1 MLRAFLFIFFI
12 PAYLFSQSQSQW
24 VDSVYNAMTLDQKI
38 GQLFMVMAFPDG
50 DIAMH
55 QNTLSQLKKYH
66 VGGVLFSKGRTMK
79 QIADTDLYQQ
89 HANIP
94 LLIAADAEWGMAM
107 RLQDV
112 SPYPYAMTLGALPN
126 DELVYALAKRMGE
139 RKRKMGVHVSFA
151 PVVDVNTEAT
161 NPIIGVRS
169 FGDRPTR
176 VAKKAQAFMEGL
188 QDAGVIAVAKHFPG
202 HGASTA
208 DSHKTLPRINRS
220 KKALDSIDLVPFKHL
235 ISRGLKGIMVGHLD
249 VPALDN
255 SGLPIAA
262 SKKVVTQLLQQQLGF
277 NGLVFTDALDMKGIT
292 TAVDSPALAAFLAG
306 ADVLVMPLQLE
317 KAISAIKTSYANGDI
332 TEARLA
338 TSVKKILSAK
348 YALGLH
354 QNKAVKTT
362 GNPLTN
368 TFYDTYL
375 RKQIAEQSIVKV
387 HARLDALPL
396 QIDTTAYYL
405 ALGNPSSNDFLNALS
420 THAEIIQISKNKIK
434 TTALTGRRPVVVG
447 IHANTSS
454 PWTSQSLSESD
465 IAVLKY
471 LHTYSNVHVVL
482 FAKPFVLSQLPN
494 LSSFAS
500 VLLAHEQQ
508 TAFANATARLLFGE
522 ISPHGIIP
530 VEIKE

>member
-1 MLRAFLFIFFI
+1 MLRAFLFLI
-12 PAYLFSQSQSQW
+12 PACLFAQSQPQW
-24 VDSVYNAMTLDQKI
+24 VDSIYTKMSLDQKI

-50 DIAMH
+50 NFSTQQKTIH
-55 QNTLSQLKKYH
+55 QIKKQH
-66 VGGVLFSKGRTMK
+66 IGGVLFSKGSSIK
-79 QIADTDLYQQ
+79 QLQDRKRYQRFSET
-89 HANIP
+89 P
-94 LLIAADAEWGMAM
+94 LLVAADAEWGMAM

-126 DELVYALAKRMGE
+126 DELVYALAKQLGT

-151 PVVDVNTEAT
+151 PVADVNTEAD
-161 NPIIGVRS
+161 NPIIGVRA
-169 FGDRPTR
+169 FGDNPIR
-176 VAKKAQAFMEGL
+176 VAKKTQAFMEGL

-354 QNKAVKTT
+354 QNKKVKTT
-362 GNPLTN
+362 GNPLIN
-368 TFYDTYL
+368 TFYDMYL
-375 RKQIAEQSIVKV
+375 RKQIAEQSIVEI
-387 HARLDALPL
+387 HAQKDAFPL
-396 QIDTTAYYL
+396 QNDITVHYVS
-405 ALGNPSSNDFLNALS
+405 LGEPSSNDFLYALREK
-420 THAEIIQISKNKIK
+420 TTTIQILKNTLK
-434 TTALTGRRPVVVG
+434 TTELTGKAIVVG
-447 IHANTSS
+447 VHANTSS
-454 PWTSQSLSESD
+454 PWTNQSLSESD
-465 IAVLKY
+465 IAVLTH
-471 LHTYSNVHVVL
+471 LSTHSNVHVVL
-482 FAKPFVLSQLPN
+482 FAKPYVISQLPN

-508 TAFANATARLLFGE
+508 SAFAKAAARLLFGE
-522 ISPHGIIP
+522 IKTLGVLPIYI
-530 VEIKE
+530 ER

>member
-1 MLRAFLFIFFI
+1 MLRAFLVLFLI
-12 PAYLFSQSQSQW
+12 PACLYAQEQQQW
-24 VDSVYNAMTLDQKI
+24 VDSIYTKMSLDQKI

-50 DIAMH
+50 NFPTQQKTIH
-55 QNTLSQLKKYH
+55 QVKKQH
-66 VGGVLFSKGRTMK
+66 IGGILFSKGSSIK
-79 QIADTDLYQQ
+79 QLQDTKRYQRFSET
-89 HANIP
+89 P
-94 LLIAADAEWGMAM
+94 LLVAADAEWGMAM

-126 DELVYALAKRMGE
+126 DELVYALAKQLGT
-139 RKRKMGVHVSFA
+139 RKRKMGVHISFA
-151 PVVDVNTEAT
+151 PVADINTEAD
-161 NPIIGVRS
+161 NPIIGVRA
-169 FGDRPTR
+169 FGDNPIR

-235 ISRGLKGIMVGHLD
+235 ISIGLKGIMVGHLD

-317 KAISAIKTSYANGDI
+317 KAISALKTSYANGDI

-354 QNKAVKTT
+354 QNKTVKTT
-362 GNPLTN
+362 GNPLPN

-375 RKQIAEQSIVKV
+375 RKQIAEQSIVEV
-387 HARLDALPL
+387 HAQKDAFPL
-396 QIDTTAYYL
+396 QKDTTAYYVS
-405 ALGNPSSNDFLNALS
+405 LGKPSSNDFLYALREQ
-420 THAEIIQISKNKIK
+420 TTTVQILKNSLK
-434 TTALTGRRPVVVG
+434 TTELTGKAIVVG

-454 PWTSQSLSESD
+454 PWTNQSLSESD
-465 IAVLKY
+465 IAVL
-471 LHTYSNVHVVL
+471 
-482 FAKPFVLSQLPN
+482 
-494 LSSFAS
+494 
-500 VLLAHEQQ
+500 
-508 TAFANATARLLFGE
+508 
-522 ISPHGIIP
+522 
-530 VEIKE
+530 